1 MDQTYKTAVTTSTF
15 PNMHTF
21 LRGPEFCL
29 MFRKVN
35 EFNKYMKY
43 NSKFYSIQLIIPFDD
58 FDILSCFQLQSS
70 CKTIKNVTL
79 DEMYPKMCELIK
91 KFSDLC
97 VPRGAS
103 KEVDSNDADDDNATT
118 NQTISYSSPEHE
130 DYNSSKPNAHDDSA
144 YSTEEGK
151 GNETSL
157 SFSFT
162 IIMEMK

>member
-1 MDQTYKTAVTTSTF
+1 MNLTNIKIATLTQ
-15 PNMHTF
+15 
-21 LRGPEFCL
+21 
-29 MFRKVN
+29 
-35 EFNKYMKY
+35 
-43 NSKFYSIQLIIPFDD
+43 FYSIHLIISFDD
-58 FDILSCFQLQSS
+58 YDLISRFQLQSS

-118 NQTISYSSPEHE
+118 NQTVSYSSSEHE
-130 DYNSSKPNAHDDSA
+130 DNNSSKPNAHDDSA

-151 GNETSL
+151 RNETSL
-157 SFSFT
+157 FSSFKLS
-162 IIMEMK
+162 